1 MRNVICVITDL
12 TDADLSIKKMY
23 CNDVLSILDALGS
36 GDSIKKGN
44 IMTLLL
50 HSFIIIK
57 IGKKTKDNFLN
68 IRNMFSRSC
77 LIRAISYKS

>member
-44 IMTLLL
+44 IMTLY
-50 HSFIIIK
+50 FIVS
-57 IGKKTKDNFLN
+57 L
-68 IRNMFSRSC
+68 
-77 LIRAISYKS
+77 